1 MLSTADILCT
11 IEDQRIHDV
20 KELARKLDISLKQL
34 KEILQNLSK
43 HKLVDYDTKSGKVV
57 LSDWLVDINKEIE
70 EAKPPT
76 GAIILPKNEEVK
88 IQDMAIGNFTKK
100 DLELR
105 IRLKTKLKEIS
116 ICDLS

>member
-1 MLSTADILCT
+1 MLSTVDILCT
-11 IEDQRIHDV
+11 IEDQGIHDV
-20 KELARKLDISLKQL
+20 KQLARKLDISVKQL
-34 KEILQNLSK
+34 KEVLLNLSK
-43 HKLVDYDTKSGKVV
+43 HKLVDYDSKTGKVV
-57 LSDWLVDINKEIE
+57 LPNWLVDIDREIE

-105 IRLKTKLKEIS
+105 IRLKAKLKEIS
-116 ICDLS
+116 ICDLG